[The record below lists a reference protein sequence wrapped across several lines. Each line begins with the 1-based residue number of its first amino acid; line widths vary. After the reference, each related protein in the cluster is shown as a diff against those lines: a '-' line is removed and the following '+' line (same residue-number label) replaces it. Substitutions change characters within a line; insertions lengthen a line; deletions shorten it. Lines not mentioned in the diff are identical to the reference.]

1 MLNPK
6 AHIAR
11 LRPAVHGGIDH
22 ARLTALGISPEQVL
36 DFSVSLNPYGPPP
49 AVRASLK
56 ETDIAAYPDSA
67 TTRLT
72 NRLAEVLNISAAN
85 LIAGAGATELIR
97 LAALCYLGADDT
109 LLITTPTY
117 GEYEVAARLSGARVI
132 TQPTRAEDGF
142 QLDVAETL
150 RLIKEHRPR
159 AVFLCNPNNPTGS
172 YLARDDVVMIIAS
185 APDSLIVL
193 DEAYIAFTDKPWPS
207 LELIKHPNLLIIR
220 SLTKDYALAGLRLGY
235 AVADGSIINTLKKA
249 RPPWNVSAPAQSAG
263 LTALADGDYL
273 KSCAAK
279 IKKSKAY
286 LSAELASL
294 GCEVLPSATN
304 FFLVKVGDG
313 AAWQR
318 RLLERGLLVRDGA
331 SFGLPEYIR
340 LAPRTPPECRRL
352 VTAIKEISNR
362 KE

>member
-1 MLNPK
+1 MLNPR
-6 AHIAR
+6 ANIAT
-11 LRPAVHGGIDH
+11 LRPAVHGGLDY
-22 ARLTALGISPEQVL
+22 ARLTALDISPEQVL

-49 AVRASLK
+49 AVRESLK

-67 TTRLT
+67 ASRLT
-72 NRLAEVLNISAAN
+72 ARLAEALGVSADN

-97 LAALCYLGADDT
+97 LAALCYLGADDR
-109 LLITTPTY
+109 LLITAPTY
-117 GEYEVAARLSGARVI
+117 GEYEVAARLSGAAVI
-132 TQPTRAEDGF
+132 TQPTHAEDGF
-142 QLDVAETL
+142 RLDVTETL
-150 RLIKEHRPR
+150 RLIKEHCPK
-159 AVFLCNPNNPTGS
+159 AVFLCNPNNPTGT
-172 YLARDDVVMIIAS
+172 YLARDEAAAIIAS
-185 APDSLIVL
+185 APDSLVVL
-193 DEAYIAFTDKPWPS
+193 DEAYIAFTDQPWPS
-207 LELIKHPNLLIIR
+207 LDLIKYDNLLIIR

-235 AVADGSIINTLKKA
+235 GVADGSIINTLKKA

-263 LTALADGDYL
+263 LAALRDDDYL

-318 RLLERGLLVRDGA
+318 RLLERGLLVRDCA

-340 LAPRTPPECRRL
+340 LAPRTLPECRRL
-352 VTAIKEISNR
+352 VAAVKEISNR